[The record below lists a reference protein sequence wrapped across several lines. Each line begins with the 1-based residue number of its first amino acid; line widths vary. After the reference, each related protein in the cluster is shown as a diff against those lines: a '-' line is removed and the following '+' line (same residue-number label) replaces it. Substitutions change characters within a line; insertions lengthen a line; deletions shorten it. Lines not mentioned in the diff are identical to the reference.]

1 MQGNYDKCCIVWK
14 LVTHYSWGQAPW
26 RCQQP
31 KVDATFWNIFRLMS
45 ASVQRRHLAVKNQ
58 TNKQKKKKRG
68 TDDNYV
74 REKDDALEQ
83 DNSMNVKI
91 T

>member
-1 MQGNYDKCCIVWK
+1 
-14 LVTHYSWGQAPW
+14 
-26 RCQQP
+26 
-31 KVDATFWNIFRLMS
+31 MS